1 MDQQKIGKFI
11 LELRKEKNMTQI
23 ELANLLG
30 VTDRAISKWENG
42 RGMPDL
48 SLIKSLCNILD
59 ITINELLSGERISK
73 NNYQE
78 KFEENIL
85 NTIGY
90 TNKKIKNNNK
100 IFKIII
106 SIIVV
111 LISLLITFFFIDVRR
126 MNQNEEV
133 LFSTWGFD
141 YYPAV
146 DLKDEKIE
154 IAIKEYLIEEKEEI
168 KYDNE
173 KSFVSMKVFL
183 IEEKRSKKIYNV
195 YAWVLQ
201 KNYYLENGEII
212 EISGSS
218 IPHKFVVELIND
230 EYVVTESKIPRD
242 GSLYVDDM
250 KNIFPISVRREIN
263 LVHNDGTI
271 ERLELDIEE
280 QVKLYFNK

>member
-1 MDQQKIGKFI
+1 MDQEKIGKFI
-11 LELRKEKNMTQI
+11 AKLRKEKNMTQVD
-23 ELANLLG
+23 LAKKLG
-30 VTDRAISKWENG
+30 ITDRAISKWENG

-48 SLIKSLCNILD
+48 SLMKSLCNELD
-59 ITINELLSGERISK
+59 ITINELLSGEKINK
-73 NNYQE
+73 ENYE
-78 KFEENIL
+78 KKFEENIV
-85 NTIGY
+85 NTIDY
-90 TNKKIKNNNK
+90 TNKKIKNNIK
-100 IFKIII
+100 IFKIIFG
-106 SIIVV
+106 IIIC
-111 LISLLITFFFIDVRR
+111 LIIFFITIFCIDVDR
-126 MNQNEEV
+126 MRNKKEV